1 MSAACPNERMTRE
14 LLSRRDEDVITA
26 QESRRLSDHLA
37 TCEACSGEAVRHDP
51 TLLFASLAS
60 SSEES
65 ATVVRKS
72 SLHPAAL
79 SSDSARVMSDVL
91 AAIEIERAR
100 TKYGPSRRRT
110 ALRAASIAFLA
121 ASLAGV
127 ATYGTRQVVIAR
139 RVGAAGPSPVV
150 LVPIS
155 SVAATSPVSDELAKV
170 SRRPLIEGLGNRGA
184 TVYQFAGGSP
194 SEPSVVFVVD
204 RNADI

>member
-1 MSAACPNERMTRE
+1 MSAACPDERSTRE
-14 LLSRRDEDVITA
+14 LLARRDEDVITA

-37 TCEACSGEAVRHDP
+37 ACESCAEEAVRHDP
-51 TLLFASLAS
+51 TLLFASLAT

-79 SSDSARVMSDVL
+79 SPDSARVMSDVL
-91 AAIEIERAR
+91 AAIEIEQAR

-127 ATYGTRQVVIAR
+127 ATYGTRQVMIAR
-139 RVGAAGPSPVV
+139 RSGAAEPSPVA
-150 LVPIS
+150 LAPAP
-155 SVAATSPVSDELAKV
+155 AAAVGTAAPAFAAAA

-184 TVYQFAGGSP
+184 TVYQFAGSP